1 MGEEGGLPTSQ
12 SFADLYKAATATRAQ
27 CYKTFCGRNFR
38 VFEIKLERLSLAGL
52 FSPSPMF
59 AS

>member
-27 CYKTFCGRNFR
+27 CYKTL